1 LGDEQCKR
9 KKVKEI
15 GRNFAIPLIG
25 QARVLNIDV
34 YAVQV
39 KELKRKKHNSW
50 LKREDLAQK
59 KPGNVQ
65 DLLPLTM

>member
-9 KKVKEI
+9 KKAKEI
-15 GRNFAIPLIG
+15 GRDFTIPLIG
-25 QARVLNIDV
+25 WAQVLKIDV

-39 KELKRKKHNSW
+39 KELKRKKHNSG
-50 LKREDLAQK
+50 LKREDLVQK
-59 KPGNVQ
+59 KSDNIQ